1 MAERI
6 EDRRLGK
13 AQIREDDGKE
23 QEGKICISVL
33 TKILNKVI
41 LIIKGLGSLAKCLA
55 QKKSLIK
62 LALSLLLLL
71 L

>member
-1 MAERI
+1 MDNGREN
-6 EDRRLGK
+6 RRPGK
-13 AQIREDDGKE
+13 AQIRDNGGKE
-23 QEGKICISVL
+23 QEVKICISAL

-41 LIIKGLGSLAKCLA
+41 LIMKGSLAKCLA